1 MRSDGCAPTSRA
13 GFAASA
19 TIRRSGALSDR
30 IQGFLAGE
38 GIDRFAD
45 RDTLA
50 GKPLSTRHSP
60 GMVAATAVAGFAATP
75 VPTSEQRYV
84 DGMLQLLS
92 LMHCSGHFRVI
103 DGPEGAV
110 RG

>member
-13 GFAASA
+13 GFADSA
-19 TIRRSGALSDR
+19 TIRRSGAWSDR

-45 RDTLA
+45 RYTL
-50 GKPLSTRHSP
+50 
-60 GMVAATAVAGFAATP
+60 AATAVATPGPIAKAFLRALWDMP
-75 VPTSEQRYV
+75 VPTGEQRYF

-92 LMHCSGHFRVI
+92 LMHCSGHLRVI

>member
-1 MRSDGCAPTSRA
+1 M
-13 GFAASA
+13 
-19 TIRRSGALSDR
+19 SDR

-38 GIDRFAD
+38 GMDRFAD
-45 RDTLA
+45 RDTL
-50 GKPLSTRHSP
+50 
-60 GMVAATAVAGFAATP
+60 AATAVAGFAATP
-75 VPTSEQRYV
+75 GPNANAFLRALWDMPVPTGEQCYF

-103 DGPEGAV
+103 DGREGAV